1 MLKLATQ
8 TLTLDRIKIKG
19 RIRRLTRGLEIVI
32 EYDDDRLVLSNDE
45 FGLLVSSPT
54 LDEGIVGISEE
65 LDALFLVYVDESPEK
80 LTKDALILR
89 KNLQSLVPAGAN
101 A

>member
-19 RIRRLTRGLEIVI
+19 HIRRLTRGLEIVI
-32 EYDDDRLVLSNDE
+32 EHNDDRLVLSNDE

-54 LDEGIVGISEE
+54 LDEGIAGISEE
-65 LDALFLVYVDESPEK
+65 LDTLFLVYVDESPEK

>member
-19 RIRRLTRGLEIVI
+19 NIIRLTRGLEIVI
-32 EYDDDRLVLSNDE
+32 EHDDDRLVLSNEE

-54 LDEGIVGISEE
+54 LDGGISGISEE
-65 LDALFLVYVDESPEK
+65 LDALFLVYVDESPKK

-89 KNLQSLVPAGAN
+89 KNLQSLVPEGAN